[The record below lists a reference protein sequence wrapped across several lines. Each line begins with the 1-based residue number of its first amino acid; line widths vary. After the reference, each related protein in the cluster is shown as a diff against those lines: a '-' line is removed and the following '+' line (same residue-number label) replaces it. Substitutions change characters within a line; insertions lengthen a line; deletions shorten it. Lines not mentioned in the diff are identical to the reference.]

1 MPNDVIYDAAREAH
15 VIRGEDV
22 GERYRI
28 VIPDALIDAEAGEP
42 VGDRLAWIEAHL
54 PQILQAYTA
63 KMNGGFVHE
72 PWGRV
77 LVEEVD

>member
-1 MPNDVIYDAAREAH
+1 MPNELIYDAAREAH

-28 VIPDALIDAEAGEP
+28 VVPDALVDSETGEASP
-42 VGDRLAWIEAHL
+42 DRLAWIEANL

-63 KMNGGFVHE
+63 KMSGGVVHE